1 MKGTKGYHSQTVGL
15 IKDSFIIILLF
26 VSFYFIDVS
35 VAFFIT
41 VTCTAILLIRR
52 IILDYNSG
60 AIKNSHIDSN
70 EKELIVPKGVSVF
83 DLRNVPS
90 MEYLYKFI
98 KVMRVSSSPP
108 NILIVRF
115 GGIMQIKKYEL
126 DVLKEALH
134 RLKKSKITVI
144 LSDVEE
150 NVRHQFGE
158 CEIGNEVGMDHVFYT
173 IDDALTQADKGLKE
187 AK

>member
-1 MKGTKGYHSQTVGL
+1 MQLKIH
-15 IKDSFIIILLF
+15 
-26 VSFYFIDVS
+26 
-35 VAFFIT
+35 
-41 VTCTAILLIRR
+41 
-52 IILDYNSG
+52 
-60 AIKNSHIDSN
+60 HIHNN

-98 KVMRVSSSPP
+98 EVMRVSSSSPT
-108 NILIVRF
+108 ILIIRF

-134 RLKKSKITVI
+134 RLKKSKIIVI

-150 NVRHQFGE
+150 NVRHQFE
-158 CEIGNEVGMDHVFYT
+158 EYEIENGLGIDHIFYA
-173 IDDALTQADKGLKE
+173 IDDALTQANKALKQ
-187 AK
+187 A